1 MVGLSDFVKGEL
13 GKGKRVGMVLLDFRK
28 VFNTVDHGIMIE
40 KLKALGVVST
50 EWFWSYHG

>member
-28 VFNTVDHGIMIE
+28 VFNTVDHGIMVE